1 MLKVNHISFD
11 LDGTLI
17 NSFPV
22 MRQAWSETMFELG
35 LAVGFE
41 EYKKYIGLPFSR
53 IIEKFGMGKIENE
66 IKKLYFNKT
75 KNYSSQID
83 TVQGATDI
91 LEWCKKNEMTTSII
105 TSKPR
110 VNTQAIVAKKK
121 LNVDFIISGDDLK
134 FGKPFIEP
142 GIKVLEK
149 FDINVENMLYVG
161 DTIFDLQFSQNLGI
175 HFIHFTNE
183 GENLLPKTLV
193 NNVMSIS
200 KLMEIKKLAAKINSN
215 EQY

>member
-22 MRQAWSETMFELG
+22 MRQAWSETMFELS

-53 IIEKFGMGKIENE
+53 IIEKFGMEKIENE
-66 IKKLYFNKT
+66 IKTLYFHKT
-75 KNYSSQID
+75 KKYSSQID
-83 TVQGATDI
+83 RVQGAADI
-91 LEWCKKNEMTTSII
+91 LEWCKKNEITTSIV

-110 VNTQAIVAKKK
+110 VNTQAIVTEKN
-121 LNVDFIISGDDLK
+121 LNVDFIVSGDDLK
-134 FGKPFIEP
+134 IGKPFIEP

-149 FDINVENMLYVG
+149 FDINSENMLYVG
-161 DTIFDLQFSQNLGI
+161 DTVFDLQFSQNLGA

-183 GENLLPKTLV
+183 GKNLLPKTLV
-193 NNVMSIS
+193 NNVRSIS
-200 KLMEIKKLAAKINSN
+200 KLMEIKELVTRN
-215 EQY
+215 

>member
-41 EYKKYIGLPFSR
+41 EYKKYIGLPFSS

-66 IKKLYFNKT
+66 IKTLYFHKT
-75 KNYSSQID
+75 KKYSSQID
-83 TVQGATDI
+83 TVHGATDI
-91 LEWCKKNEMTTSII
+91 LEWCKKNEITTSII

-200 KLMEIKKLAAKINSN
+200 KLMEIKILAAKINSN